1 MRVGG
6 LLMKFKL
13 VLGFAQCV
21 AFVPITFSLIPW
33 PETLVMF
40 SDLLHMLTADLM
52 AIFGDVCKLHTG
64 FYLRFMF
71 QMLFLPLLYLVT
83 FVAYAVTRAACFSSC
98 RAHFRDAS

>member
-1 MRVGG
+1 
-6 LLMKFKL
+6 MKFKL

-33 PETLVMF
+33 PPMLIMF
-40 SDLLHMLTADLM
+40 ADSLYMMTADLM

-71 QMLFLPLLYLVT
+71 QMLFLPLLYIVT
-83 FVAYAVTRAACFSSC
+83 LVAYLLTLSMCTYGCCKCCKR
-98 RAHFRDAS
+98 